1 MANNEIHDL
10 RSALDFLKTMPGQY
24 LETDTEVDPKAEVSG
39 VYRHVGSGGTVMRP
53 TKEGP
58 AMVFNNVKGHP
69 DAKVAIGLLASR
81 KRVAAMLGLEEEHLG
96 LEMGKM
102 FDNLVAPEM
111 IEDGKHI
118 DCQEVVYKADDPDFD
133 LHKLIPAPTNTPVDG
148 GPYITMGLAMGNDPD
163 NTMSDVTI
171 HRFAI
176 VDKTKLT
183 MFITPGS
190 RHLGHFFDM
199 YKERGEDMPISIQ
212 IGLDPA
218 VYMGCGFEAPT
229 TPLGFNEL
237 QIAGAVRN
245 KPVELANCL
254 TIDQKCIANAEY
266 VIEGYLSA
274 TEMVNEDTAGYGFAM
289 PEFPGYTGGAKVCP
303 VINVTAVTT
312 RKNPI
317 MESCIGPSH
326 EHVSMAGIPTE
337 ASIFN
342 MVNKAMPGRLLNVH
356 AAPCGGG
363 KFCAILQFKKSAASD
378 EGRQRNAA
386 MLAFSAFGE
395 LKECILVDED
405 VDIFDMSDVMWAM
418 TTRFQ
423 ADTDIITI
431 PGCHCHVLDPSN
443 DNTVSGSIREHGI
456 ACKVIYDATVPF
468 ALKDR
473 FVRSQFMEIDKE
485 KWAAELEA

>member
-1 MANNEIHDL
+1 MAQIHDL
-10 RSALDFLKTMPGQY
+10 RSALEFLKTMPGQY
-24 LETDTEVDPKAEVSG
+24 LETDVEVDPKAEVSG

-58 AMVFNNVKGHP
+58 AMVFNNVKGFD

-81 KRVAAMLGLEEEHLG
+81 KRVAAMLGLPEKTLG
-96 LEMGKM
+96 LEMGALLDKTIPP
-102 FDNLVAPEM
+102 VM

-118 DCQEVVYKADDPDFD
+118 DCQEVVYKATDADFD
-133 LHKLIPAPTNTPVDG
+133 LHKIIPAPTNTPVDG

-163 NTMSDVTI
+163 NTVSDVTI

-176 VDKTKLT
+176 VDKSKLT

-190 RHLGHFFDM
+190 RHLGAFFDQ
-199 YKERGEDMPISIQ
+199 YKERGEDMPISIN

-218 VYMGCGFEAPT
+218 VYMCCGFEAPT
-229 TPLGFNEL
+229 TPLGYNEL
-237 QIAGAVRN
+237 QIAGAIRGQG
-245 KPVELANCL
+245 VELANCL
-254 TIDQKCIANAEY
+254 TIPQKCIANAEY

-274 TEMVNEDTAGYGFAM
+274 TETVNEDTNGYGYAM
-289 PEFPGYTGGAKVCP
+289 PEFPGYTGSAKVCP

-312 RKNPI
+312 RLHPI

-337 ASIFN
+337 ASIFK
-342 MVNKAMPGRLLNVH
+342 MVNTAMPGRLLNVH

-363 KFCAILQFKKSAASD
+363 KFVAILQFKKRAASD

-395 LKECILVDED
+395 LKACYLVDED

-443 DNTVSGSIREHGI
+443 DNAFSGSIREHGI

-468 ALKDR
+468 SLKNR
-473 FVRSQFMEIDKE
+473 FIRSQFLEIDEE
-485 KWAAELEA
+485 KWASVL